1 MAEQTEPTEEPAS
14 SIESSQ
20 ELGVA
25 ANDIAAEP
33 EALTSAPALTTGE
46 RFLRLFE
53 QLHITRVVLV
63 DDRLDIPLDAALAT
77 RIFSDKEEAQEAGA
91 AFFPD
96 VVLND
101 DNEHVFDQV
110 EAILATMDADRRA
123 ELATVLARF
132 DERAADVNVARDL
145 TDLLPADFPTEY
157 LTPNK
162 WTARRDELLVECT
175 ATSRTLFLFD
185 QQLGAQGNE
194 GTTIITELV
203 AHDRAAF
210 GTRWF
215 CALLSHTL
223 QKGEEIQ
230 TWRKLADD
238 ENLALALFMPIAKGN
253 LSDGNA
259 FYGAVYRTVI
269 NIYAE
274 QMKKVA
280 LDAFKEA
287 MASAL
292 DEFSNFDPID
302 FEHAVA
308 KSSEGEGVSELETL
322 MRLFTIVQRDR
333 IKRELLKEEQLGA
346 FLDAAHTAR
355 EIADVGRSLSDE
367 ATRRLAKLRHSELY
381 EAGDLI
387 NEFRDPLRN
396 GDLFEIGSGD
406 KLSMWVLIAQP
417 CDLMVRSDGKR
428 TYEKNFKVAV
438 LAPVTRKPLGDEPEI
453 KPYHEFKLERLDHDG
468 LQAGSV
474 VFTKAT
480 PVSLHVLDLVVLRAD
495 GVCEIDSNDADPFPT
510 FSSMSWDNRAPTLRR
525 DFKAVADK
533 IEDVRSQRG
542 GDHKAKTLAGYLMP
556 RAAPGA
562 VIAQHAAYDKG
573 RFSYAI
579 KRTGRVREPF
589 ASSLLAAFSRYLS
602 RDAYEHDFSVEKV
615 KHV

>member
-1 MAEQTEPTEEPAS
+1 MAEAAGLNEEPAS
-14 SIESSQ
+14 AVESRPEPEDCSA
-20 ELGVA
+20 VA
-25 ANDIAAEP
+25 AQP
-33 EALTSAPALTTGE
+33 EVAPAPTTGE

-53 QLHITRVVLV
+53 QLHITKIVLV
-63 DDRLDIPLDAALAT
+63 DDRLEIPLDAALAT
-77 RIFSDKEEAQEAGA
+77 RIFSDKVEAREAGA
-91 AFFPD
+91 NFFPEVD
-96 VVLND
+96 LSD
-101 DNEHVFDQV
+101 DNEQVFEQV
-110 EAILATMDADRRA
+110 EAILAAMDADRRA
-123 ELATVLARF
+123 ELATVLAEF

-145 TDLLPADFPTEY
+145 TDLLPAEFPTEY

-162 WTARRDELLVECT
+162 WAARRDELLAECT
-175 ATSRTLFLFD
+175 ATERTLFLFD

-194 GTTIITELV
+194 GTSIIAELV

-210 GTRWF
+210 GARWF

-230 TWRKLADD
+230 TWRKLAED
-238 ENLALALFMPIAKGN
+238 EDLALELFMPIAKGN
-253 LSDGNA
+253 LNDGNA

-274 QMKKVA
+274 RMKNIA
-280 LDAFKEA
+280 LDSFKEA
-287 MASAL
+287 MAGAL
-292 DEFSNFDPID
+292 DEFRNFDPID

-346 FLDAAHTAR
+346 FLNAAHTAR

-367 ATRRLAKLRHSELY
+367 ATKRLAKLRHNELY
-381 EAGDLI
+381 ESGELI

-406 KLSMWVLIAQP
+406 SLSMWVLIAQP
-417 CDLMVRSDGKR
+417 CDLMVRSDGER

-438 LAPVTRKPLGDEPEI
+438 LAPVSRKPLGEEPGV
-453 KPYHEFKLERLDHDG
+453 KPYHEFKLERLDHGG

-480 PVSLHVLDLVVLRAD
+480 PVSLRVLDLAVLRVD
-495 GVCEIDSNDADPFPT
+495 GMCEIDSKDADPFPT
-510 FSSMSWDNRAPTLRR
+510 FSSMSWDNRAPSLRR
-525 DFKAVADK
+525 EFKAIAEK
-533 IEDVRSQRG
+533 IESVRTGKG
-542 GDHKAKTLAGYLMP
+542 GDDKAKTMAGYLMP
-556 RAAPGA
+556 KAAPGA
-562 VIAQHAAYDKG
+562 VIARYATYDKG

-579 KRTGRVREPF
+579 KRAGRVREPF
-589 ASSLLAAFSRYLS
+589 AASLLAAFGRYLA
-602 RDAYEHDFSVEKV
+602 RDANEHDFSVEKV
-615 KHV
+615 KRA